1 MDVEEVTARFML
13 FGPGSDCSCARGGRL
28 RCAMTAVLTAVLM
41 VTGVPAAGQEA
52 VSAGWAAFPG
62 PGKGGEVCL
71 AFVGDLM
78 HHCVQGSG
86 AKTHPDG
93 VVAGYAAYF
102 KWVRPVLD
110 GAHVAIGNLET
121 PLDRAPVDCYPRF
134 RAPPEYGFGIKAGGI
149 DVVSLANNHAS
160 DYGSQGLDAT
170 IRWLKEIGLVAF
182 GATRHHPYVGLQI
195 GAVKVGLV
203 SFTMLNN
210 RDCTGDPCPLKTER
224 RDRIDQTFL
233 DAIAQARADNHVVV
247 VYLHWMREDQVQ
259 PRKTDEDMAVQM
271 LGMGA
276 DAVIGTHS
284 HVLGTASW
292 ARVALAEKTGTG
304 TAGLPVETV
313 FVDGPTVNGP
323 TVEGTGRRAYVRY
336 GLGNFVSGM
345 KRFPVRVGGVETVCF
360 GARPGGEYEV
370 TRVDFV
376 STYVRRDTYRVRSRT
391 FEVVPL
397 KPAAAQCRTKEGP
410 FPEFSAAECR
420 DILRY
425 EEYYDATF

>member
-1 MDVEEVTARFML
+1 MV
-13 FGPGSDCSCARGGRL
+13 RGEKL
-28 RCAMTAVLTAVLM
+28 AI
-41 VTGVPAAGQEA
+41 GQEA
-52 VSAGWAAFPG
+52 GDVIRASFPG
-62 PGKGGEVCL
+62 PEVGEEVCL

-86 AKTHPDG
+86 ASSFPG
-93 VVAGYAAYF
+93 GAVAGYTGYF
-102 KWVRPVLD
+102 KWVKSILEE
-110 GAHVAIGNLET
+110 AHVAVGNLET

-170 IRWLKEIGLVAF
+170 IRWLNEIGLVAF

-210 RDCTGDPCPLKTER
+210 RACKGDPCPLKTER

-233 DAIAQARADNHVVV
+233 DAIAQARAENHVVV
-247 VYLHWMREDQVQ
+247 VYLHWMREDQVR

-292 ARVALAEKTGTG
+292 ARVALSEKTEAGA
-304 TAGLPVETV
+304 TALPVETV

-336 GLGNFVSGM
+336 SLGNFVSGM

-370 TRVDFV
+370 TRVGFV
-376 STYVRRDTYRVRSRT
+376 PTYVRRDTYKVRSRT

-425 EEYYDATF
+425 DEYHDATF